1 MKSPVFGAGRNRKHR
16 ALRGPNHPSAANV
29 NMRGKKYISAGCYC
43 CVAIDMR
50 SEYTKKLHLQE
61 MREA

>member
-43 CVAIDMR
+43 CVCIDMR
-50 SEYTKKLHLQE
+50 SEYAKKLHMRE